1 MRTVR
6 PEVAIFWP
14 ELSGKKN
21 NRVPKNPWPGRREPV
36 LGLRAGL
43 GRWAPP
49 EAQKIE
55 SSAQGD
61 PRELGCRLGWCRGLQ
76 TVSGWGVASGYG
88 LSGGE
93 TTALGWGAPQGGPSS
108 PWSCLSLTSY
118 QDCSY
123 PPPGPGGGSGPTQGT
138 TMLQATD
145 KTRQP
150 SLGWSQGQSWGG

>member
-61 PRELGCRLGWCRGLQ
+61 PRELGCRLG
-76 TVSGWGVASGYG
+76 
-88 LSGGE
+88 
-93 TTALGWGAPQGGPSS
+93 
-108 PWSCLSLTSY
+108 
-118 QDCSY
+118 
-123 PPPGPGGGSGPTQGT
+123 
-138 TMLQATD
+138 
-145 KTRQP
+145 
-150 SLGWSQGQSWGG
+150 